1 MWKGATIV
9 KITKTKLKEIIKEE
23 LGEIPDDPE
32 MEEKDPD
39 PTGVF
44 RELYEGWTPQDRG
57 QQAYKDDLGR
67 ALGFLT
73 YDTDDPSGYSGGT
86 RTTIDP
92 SKRMTFPK

>member
-44 RELYEGWTPQDRG
+44 RELYDDWTPQDRG

-92 SKRMTFPK
+92 SKRMKFPK